1 MQARSFKRL
10 SLVGL
15 LLLSGCF
22 SASRPTAGDYSL
34 DRVHGLESLGSL
46 SSAQYHSAIEVA
58 YLDGQIS
65 KEEAV
70 RAHRRVDQQ
79 GL

>member
-1 MQARSFKRL
+1 MQARGFKRL

-22 SASRPTAGDYSL
+22 SASQPPAGDYSL
-34 DRVHGLESLGSL
+34 DRVRGLESHENL
-46 SSAQYHSAIEVA
+46 SPAQYHSAIEVA

-70 RAHRRVDQQ
+70 RAHRRIDQQ